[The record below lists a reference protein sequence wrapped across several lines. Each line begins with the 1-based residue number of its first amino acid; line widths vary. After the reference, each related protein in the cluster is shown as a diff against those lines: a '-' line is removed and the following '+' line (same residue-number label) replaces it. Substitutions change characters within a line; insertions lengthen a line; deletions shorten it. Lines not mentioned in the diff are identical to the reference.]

1 LVRRQAAPPSTKRL
15 QGKIALVTGAT
26 RGLGLAMA
34 RALATEGSS
43 VVICGRDTK
52 SLNSAEKELS
62 QKGSNVLARSC
73 DVRNEADVQG
83 VLAATRNRFAKL
95 DILINNAGIGH
106 AASNVEDLPSRVWQE
121 VIETNLT
128 ALFLVAKH
136 ALPLMQAGATIVN
149 NLSVSAKRVFPGSA
163 AYTASKFGGL
173 GFTNTLRE
181 EIRPRGI
188 RVIALLPGAT
198 DTEIWDTLWPD
209 APRQK
214 MMTADSVAQAVLD
227 AILLPESTVL
237 EELTVMP
244 VGGAL

>member
-1 LVRRQAAPPSTKRL
+1 
-15 QGKIALVTGAT
+15 
-26 RGLGLAMA
+26 MA